1 MRHRKSR
8 HARAAAEA
16 ADDTESLPTPDDGDA
31 WLWSVRGSVRTS
43 RWLLRGAEDLR
54 NGDDDDEPFELQRC
68 RKPPS
73 FSWLDAKSHR
83 LTVRCDSEDAAW
95 AAWPRDAAVGGGFRW
110 RPLPPAP
117 AAYDVDADVVVTR
130 CGGEENWLQQIRPK
144 LDVLERAERARLRRA
159 GGAAPDVMLLFV
171 DSVSRASFVR
181 RFPRSSAL
189 LRRVNGSG
197 WGEAFNFPLYHA
209 LPCCTKNWLY
219 AALGGVYAPARNGVH
234 EPALAARTDWLWD
247 EFAAAGYATHVSND
261 VCYPSELQ
269 DWWGREECPHA
280 PNISD
285 HPLLDTFCK
294 RKPGAAGGAAAHFQ
308 TRWDGVQYETALDD
322 GEPICLAGEP
332 LPRRWLDQA
341 LALLRAPAYARVPKF
356 AYVAL
361 NDVHCRCARG
371 AAHVDGE
378 IERFVESLASLPR
391 PPLLLL
397 ASDHGLLESF
407 ERPPADLNL
416 PWLSIVAPRD
426 LLRAVPAA
434 AAALRGNQRRLVT
447 PFDVHATLQ
456 HVARAAAGAPHP
468 PSPDAA
474 ALARWREFREKFEAN
489 ERATPLQYA
498 QVPRSARPVGRSL
511 LDELPERGCADAGIP
526 QSACRLTPLGGGDG
540 VGGWWRAATRGWVG

>member
-31 WLWSVRGSVRTS
+31 WLWSARSSVRTS

-269 DWWGREECPHA
+269 DWWGREERPHA

-341 LALLRAPAYARVPKF
+341 LAFLRAPAYARVPKF

-474 ALARWREFREKFEAN
+474 ALARWHEFREKFEAN